1 MPGVQSG
8 EIYIGSG
15 NRRQGHS
22 SWTGLALLPFGGI
35 GDIRSHGFRNGRIP
49 ADEGIAFPGKG
60 AAESG
65 GRGTGRQV
73 AVNLIVKYC
82 AAYAVSVC
90 NGECFRLFRCRGIL
104 VLRLLLR
111 GGSVF
116 FSPSFTTTVLGWV
129 SSAPVV
135 SSANAVVGRSV
146 KTMNNARSRLKI
158 LRKPWFFILK
168 YSPFIW

>member
-8 EIYIGSG
+8 GSYTGVG
-15 NRRQGHS
+15 NRRHGHS
-22 SWTGLALLPFGGI
+22 SCTGLARLPLGNI
-35 GDIRSHGFRNGRIP
+35 GDIRSHGFRNGGIP
-49 ADEGIAFPGKG
+49 AGEGIAFPGKG
-60 AAESG
+60 AVESG

-73 AVNLIVKYC
+73 AVNLIGKYC
-82 AAYAVSVC
+82 AVCTVSIC

-111 GGSVF
+111 GGVGLLLALVHYDGLGLGSV
-116 FSPSFTTTVLGWV
+116 SPRRIL
-129 SSAPVV
+129 
-135 SSANAVVGRSV
+135 ANAVVGRSV
-146 KTMNNARSRLKI
+146 KTMNSARNRLKI